1 MRDEIAEKVFRDI
14 MRHIPLEGKTAAELR
29 ESFETLCKEY
39 DSSQKLVKEK
49 IRIKDVDAY
58 WVYPPGTPEGPVIL
72 FFHGGA
78 FILGSTRDHLE
89 VIGRLSRASGIRVLS
104 IDYRLAPEHPFPT
117 PGEDCLEAYLWLT
130 RGGLSPDKI
139 CLAGDSAGGTLVL
152 NTLIRLRDMGE
163 KMPAGAYCMSP
174 GTDMN
179 YDSDSIKR
187 NLKTDW
193 LTPDTFAGVSIL
205 YLAGADPNLP
215 GASPIHADLK
225 GLPPLLIQAG
235 TAEMLLDDSI
245 KFAKKARKAGVDVTL
260 ELADGM
266 FHCWQLFSSKLP
278 QGQEALESAG
288 RFIKHLLVQD
298 Q

>member
-1 MRDEIAEKVFRDI
+1 MRDEASEKVFRDI
-14 MRHIPLEGKTAAELR
+14 MRHVPLAGKTAGELR
-29 ESFETLCKEY
+29 ESFETLCREY
-39 DSSQKLVKEK
+39 DSAQELIKEK
-49 IRIKDVDAY
+49 IRIKDIDAF

-78 FILGSTRDHLE
+78 FILGSTGDHIE
-89 VIGRLSRASGIRVLS
+89 VIGRLSRASGVRVLS
-104 IDYRLAPEHPFPT
+104 IDYRLAPEHPFPVAN
-117 PGEDCLEAYLWLT
+117 GDCLEAYLWLT
-130 RGGLSPDKI
+130 GGGLSSGNI

-152 NTLIRLRDMGE
+152 NTLLRLKDMGE

-179 YDSDSIKR
+179 HDSDSIKR

-193 LTPDTFAGVSIL
+193 LTPDTFAGVKIL
-205 YLAGADPNLP
+205 YLAGAAPNLP
-215 GASPIHADLK
+215 GASPLYADLK

-245 KFAKKARKAGVDVTL
+245 KFAGKARKAGVDVTL
-260 ELADGM
+260 ELLDGM
-266 FHCWQLFSSKLP
+266 FHCCQLFASKLP

-288 RFIKHLLVQD
+288 RFIRWVLHQPK
-298 Q
+298 